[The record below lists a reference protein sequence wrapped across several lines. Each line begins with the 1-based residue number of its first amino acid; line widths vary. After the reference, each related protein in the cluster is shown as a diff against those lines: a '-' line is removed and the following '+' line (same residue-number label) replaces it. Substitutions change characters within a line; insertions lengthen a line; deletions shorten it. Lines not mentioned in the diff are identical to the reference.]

1 MFKKSSATSLA
12 VAPATITANPGAQY
26 TDRATW
32 SEQADKLAGKHA
44 RAEAV
49 QWGSIAGSVVLV
61 VAVLVYLLSDVDFFS
76 LALGV
81 AGVLLAVA
89 VALVMRVSWVYS
101 HELRRLTRATERA
114 TWAKEEALDEDLTGD
129 GYVGDPFNR
138 VQVNRGGQ
146 TVDEVIVPHP
156 SHSAKHEPKLVG
168 WGVSASDL
176 VAFVFEAERG
186 RGLIERAWVGEGV
199 ARFSLPS
206 GAVVT
211 QPLFR
216 QVLAALADHE
226 LDGQPMAAKEAQ
238 RWILKAKA
246 EAIALEM
253 QP

>member
-1 MFKKSSATSLA
+1 MLKKSIASP
-12 VAPATITANPGAQY
+12 VAAAPTIAANPGVSS

-32 SEQADKLAGKHA
+32 SEQADRLARNHA
-44 RAEAV
+44 RAEAA
-49 QWGSIAGSVVLV
+49 QWAPIAGSVVLGLA
-61 VAVLVYLLSDVDFFS
+61 VAVYLLSDVDF
-76 LALGV
+76 LKLVLGV
-81 AGVLLAVA
+81 FAALLIGAVVLAV
-89 VALVMRVSWVYS
+89 RVSWVYS
-101 HELRRLTRATERA
+101 HELRLATRATERA
-114 TWAKEEALDEDLTGD
+114 TWAKESQLGEDLTGD

-138 VQVNRGGQ
+138 VKVKREGD
-146 TVDEVIVPHP
+146 TVAEVIVPHP
-156 SHSAKHEPKLVG
+156 SHSAKHEPKMEG

-186 RGLIERAWVGEGV
+186 RGLNERAWVGEGV